1 VLGNGLLLESRMTL
15 TSCVRER
22 EVGGKC
28 QWRPGEVSVRWR
40 SRQSAASRGARALTG
55 CLITGA
61 AAARKAAGPCCV
73 SVRQGG
79 SVCELR
85 GEAERGARVR
95 ARRRAAA
102 S

>member
-1 VLGNGLLLESRMTL
+1 
-15 TSCVRER
+15 
-22 EVGGKC
+22 
-28 QWRPGEVSVRWR
+28 VSVRWR

-102 S
+102 LGTCQECINKKSKKVDKPKGK